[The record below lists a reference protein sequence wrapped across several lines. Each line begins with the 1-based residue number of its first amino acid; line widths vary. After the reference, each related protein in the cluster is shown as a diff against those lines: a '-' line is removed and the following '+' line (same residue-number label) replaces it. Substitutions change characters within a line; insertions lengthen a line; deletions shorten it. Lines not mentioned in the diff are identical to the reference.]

1 MNKHSVMRAL
11 VVAVV
16 AATIVINGLANA
28 LPLNDLTTGEI
39 SDRFEVYF
47 VPAGYVFSIWGVIYL
62 GLIAF
67 AIYQAL
73 PAQANNPRLQRI
85 RTPFL
90 ITSLAN
96 IAWLFLWHY
105 ERFGATIVAMAAL
118 LVSLAVIYVRLEI
131 GRSRVDRVE
140 KYMVRVPF
148 SIYLGWVS
156 VATIANAT
164 SLLDYLG
171 WGGWGLDP
179 QVWAAIMIGVTTLLG
194 IIMAVDRYDG
204 AFILVLSWALV
215 GIAVE
220 QSGASL
226 VVVSAW
232 VAVVVL
238 NVVIGVV
245 HAPRLLSNLKNP
257 GAQS

>member
-1 MNKHSVMRAL
+1 MNRHWIMRVL
-11 VVAVV
+11 VLAAVAI
-16 AATIVINGLANA
+16 TIVINGLANA

-47 VPAGYVFSIWGVIYL
+47 VPAGYVFAIWGLIYI

-67 AIYQAL
+67 ALYQAL
-73 PAQANNPRLQRI
+73 PAQAENPRLQRI
-85 RTPFL
+85 RGLFL
-90 ITSLAN
+90 ISSLAN

-105 ERFGATIVAMAAL
+105 EVFSATIFAMVL
-118 LVSLAVIYVRLEI
+118 LLISLAAIYVRLGI
-131 GRSRVDRVE
+131 GRSRVDRIE
-140 KYMVRVPF
+140 KYLVRVPF

-179 QVWAAIMIGVTTLLG
+179 QVWAVIMIGVTTILG
-194 IIMAVDRYDG
+194 SIMAIDRYDG

-215 GIAVE
+215 GIAVRH
-220 QSGASL
+220 S
-226 VVVSAW
+226 VVSLIMISAL
-232 VAVVVL
+232 AG
-238 NVVIGVV
+238 VVILNLVIGIV
-245 HAPRLLSNLKNP
+245 HAPRLIP
-257 GAQS
+257 GFRKQ